1 MPRVAIYVDCVD
13 SMTLLRFESSC
24 QGPLCFLLSAV
35 CAYMGALIYFLMV
48 FMSVSEFS
56 EF

>member
-1 MPRVAIYVDCVD
+1 MPRVAIYVGCMDC
-13 SMTLLRFESSC
+13 MTLLRFKSSC

-35 CAYMGALIYFLMV
+35 CAYVGALIYFLMV
-48 FMSVSEFS
+48 FMSVLEFP